1 MVLADS
7 TNIRFDLRLIAS
19 MIEPGSHV
27 LDLGCGNGD
36 LLAWLAEHRQVSGT
50 GVEQDKGKA
59 ATCIARGLSV
69 LQGDL
74 NREVDDYPDC
84 TFDYVILSQTLQ
96 QVFEPARLLFSL
108 ARIGRKV
115 IVSFPNFSHYSI
127 RLQLL
132 LKGAAPKNEQLP
144 YSWYDSP
151 NIRVITLKD
160 FRRFASDVGYRILQ
174 EIAIDANHADRE
186 GRIITRFTN
195 LRATYG
201 IFIIEKPSQAGEHPT
216 PRV

>member
-1 MVLADS
+1 MVS
-7 TNIRFDLRLIAS
+7 PESENIRFDLRIIAS
-19 MIEPGSHV
+19 MIAPGSRV

-36 LLAWLAEHRQVSGT
+36 LLAWLAASKNVVGT
-50 GVEQDKGKA
+50 GIERDKQKA
-59 ATCIARGLSV
+59 AHCISRGLSV

-74 NREVDDYPDC
+74 NEEVEDYPDC
-84 TFDYVILSQTLQ
+84 SFDYVILSQTLQ
-96 QVFEPARLLFSL
+96 QVFEPARLLHSL

-132 LKGAAPKNEQLP
+132 YKGIAPKNDQLP

-160 FRRFASDVGYRILQ
+160 FRKFSRDVGYNILR
-174 EIAIDANHADRE
+174 EITISTNPANSE
-186 GRIITRFTN
+186 GSIIRYFTN

-201 IFIIEKPSQAGEHPT
+201 IYIIEKI
-216 PRV
+216 RK

>member
-1 MVLADS
+1 MVSPDSAD
-7 TNIRFDLRLIAS
+7 IRFDLRIISA
-19 MIEPGSHV
+19 MIDPGSRV

-36 LLAWLAEHRQVSGT
+36 LLAWLAAGKKVIGT
-50 GVEQDKGKA
+50 GIEQDKEKA
-59 ATCIARGLSV
+59 AHCISRGLSV

-74 NREVDDYPDC
+74 NEEVEDYPDC
-84 TFDYVILSQTLQ
+84 SFDYVILSQTLQ
-96 QVFEPARLLFSL
+96 QVFEPARLLRSL

-132 LKGAAPKNEQLP
+132 CKGAAPKNDQLP

-160 FRRFASDVGYRILQ
+160 FRKFSRDVGYNILK
-174 EIAIDANHADRE
+174 EISISTNPANSE
-186 GRIITRFTN
+186 GSIIRYFPDI
-195 LRATYG
+195 RATYG
-201 IFIIEKPSQAGEHPT
+201 IYIIEKI
-216 PRV
+216 RK

>member
-1 MVLADS
+1 MVS
-7 TNIRFDLRLIAS
+7 PESENIRFDLRIIAS
-19 MIEPGSHV
+19 MIDPGSRV

-36 LLAWLAEHRQVSGT
+36 LLAWLAASKNVIGT
-50 GVEQDKGKA
+50 GIEQDKKKA
-59 ATCIARGLSV
+59 AHCISRGLSV

-74 NREVDDYPDC
+74 NEEVDDYPDC
-84 TFDYVILSQTLQ
+84 SFDYVILSQTLQ
-96 QVFEPARLLFSL
+96 QVFEPARLLYSL

-132 LKGAAPKNEQLP
+132 YKGVAPKSDQLP

-160 FRRFASDVGYRILQ
+160 FRKFSRDVGYNILK
-174 EIAIDANHADRE
+174 EITISTNPANSE
-186 GRIITRFTN
+186 GSIIRYFTD

-201 IFIIEKPSQAGEHPT
+201 IYIIEKI
-216 PRV
+216 RN

>member
-1 MVLADS
+1 MVS
-7 TNIRFDLRLIAS
+7 PESQNIRFDLRIIAS
-19 MIEPGSHV
+19 MIEPGSRV

-36 LLAWLAEHRQVSGT
+36 LLAWLAASKNVVGT
-50 GVEQDKGKA
+50 GIEQDKKKA
-59 ATCIARGLSV
+59 AHCISRGLSV

-74 NREVDDYPDC
+74 NEEVEDYPDC
-84 TFDYVILSQTLQ
+84 SFDYVILSQTLQ
-96 QVFEPARLLFSL
+96 QVFEPARLLCSL

-115 IVSFPNFSHYSI
+115 IVSFPNFSHYTI

-132 LKGAAPKNEQLP
+132 YKGVAPKNDQLP

-160 FRRFASDVGYRILQ
+160 FRKFSRDVGYNILK
-174 EIAIDANHADRE
+174 EITIRTNPANSE
-186 GRIITRFTN
+186 GSVIRYFSD

-201 IFIIEKPSQAGEHPT
+201 IYIIEKI
-216 PRV
+216 RK

>member
-1 MVLADS
+1 MVSPESD
-7 TNIRFDLRLIAS
+7 NIRFDLRIIAS
-19 MIEPGSHV
+19 MIDPGSRV

-36 LLAWLAEHRQVSGT
+36 LLAWLAASKNVIGT
-50 GVEQDKGKA
+50 GIEQDKKKA
-59 ATCIARGLSV
+59 AHCISRGLSV

-74 NREVDDYPDC
+74 NEEVDDYPDC
-84 TFDYVILSQTLQ
+84 SFDYVILSQTLQ
-96 QVFEPARLLFSL
+96 QVFEPARLLYSL

-132 LKGAAPKNEQLP
+132 YKGVAPKNDQLP

-160 FRRFASDVGYRILQ
+160 FRKFSRDVGYNILK
-174 EIAIDANHADRE
+174 EITISTNPANSE
-186 GRIITRFTN
+186 GSIIRYFTD

-201 IFIIEKPSQAGEHPT
+201 IYIIEKI
-216 PRV
+216 RN

>member
-1 MVLADS
+1 MVSPDS
-7 TNIRFDLRLIAS
+7 ENIRFDLRIIAS
-19 MIEPGSHV
+19 MIVPGSRV

-36 LLAWLAEHRQVSGT
+36 LLASLAASKNVTGT
-50 GVEQDKGKA
+50 GIEQDKEKA
-59 ATCIARGLSV
+59 AHCISRGLSV

-74 NREVDDYPDC
+74 NEEVEDYPDSS
-84 TFDYVILSQTLQ
+84 FDYVILSQTLQ
-96 QVFEPARLLFSL
+96 QVFEPARLLNSL

-132 LKGAAPKNEQLP
+132 YKGVAPKSDQLP

-160 FRRFASDVGYRILQ
+160 FRKFSHDVGYNILR
-174 EIAIDANHADRE
+174 EITISTNPANSE
-186 GRIITRFTN
+186 GSIIRYFTD

-201 IFIIEKPSQAGEHPT
+201 IYIIEKISN
-216 PRV
+216 

>member
-1 MVLADS
+1 MVS
-7 TNIRFDLRLIAS
+7 PESENIRFDLRIIAS
-19 MIEPGSHV
+19 MIDPGSRV

-36 LLAWLAEHRQVSGT
+36 LLAWLAASKNVIGT
-50 GVEQDKGKA
+50 GIEQDKKKA
-59 ATCIARGLSV
+59 AHCISRGLSV

-74 NREVDDYPDC
+74 NEEVDDYPDRN
-84 TFDYVILSQTLQ
+84 FDYVILSQTLQ
-96 QVFEPARLLFSL
+96 QVFEPARLLYSL

-132 LKGAAPKNEQLP
+132 CKGVAPKSDQLP

-160 FRRFASDVGYRILQ
+160 FRKFSRDVGYNILK
-174 EIAIDANHADRE
+174 EITINTNPANSE
-186 GRIITRFTN
+186 GSVIRYFTDI
-195 LRATYG
+195 RATYG
-201 IFIIEKPSQAGEHPT
+201 IYIIEKI
-216 PRV
+216 RK